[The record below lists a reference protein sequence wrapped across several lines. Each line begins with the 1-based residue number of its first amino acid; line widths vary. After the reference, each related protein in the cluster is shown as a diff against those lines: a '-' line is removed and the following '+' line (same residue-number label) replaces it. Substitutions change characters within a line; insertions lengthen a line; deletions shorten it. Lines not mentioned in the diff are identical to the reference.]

1 MIKLHTH
8 IIGNTEIEPLN
19 FCGKTIGWMLHSK
32 DGMFTPPVAMQPI
45 EGEHNL
51 NTCEGCNKQLTELS
65 KQFTLWIEGKHKVG
79 AKPFPYCCK
88 WHEQL
93 LNVKEFNRAY
103 FNGVPEM
110 SAKKVV
116 YTNQLIINK
125 HNTENWYKV
134 ITDYIEI
141 TVESFGQMPTGCG
154 APVFLSDYLIYVT
167 DLLNRNKE
175 IQAEK
180 KSRLLEFLNT
190 YQTPNESPKTDFNI
204 LLSTYQ
210 KWLKEFPFE
219 LNSYFGNLKQH
230 FEKQLP
236 ILNGKPE
243 VNIYSGMAKAKMHTK
258 SSLIEALI
266 NLNKELLSK
275 INVRELVEKGII
287 SDLNKH
293 RFELESESLRIA
305 TSQITKDFSK
315 SELQY
320 IKALKKWLNLHKEYF
335 KEIAPLLKALP
346 PQQTETKTEQE
357 TIEMKPVLKPEAVQ
371 MVFDIL
377 KDFFSPEQQTELKQI
392 IETGNKA
399 NKKLLFKGNGNRLTD
414 TFKKLIEHDFIT
426 GCQKQDLINW
436 IISNFTFTQ
445 QNKVK
450 AFVYDTV
457 EKTISR
463 NYYPCKSPLIEIK
476 SGQIQR
482 IEQPRTK
489 KYR

>member
-65 KQFTLWIEGKHKVG
+65 KRFTLWIEGKHKVG

-154 APVFLSDYLIYVT
+154 APVFLSDYFFYVT
-167 DLLNRNKE
+167 DLLKRNKE
-175 IQAEK
+175 ITPEK
-180 KSRLLEFLNT
+180 KTRLLEFLNT

-210 KWLKEFPFE
+210 KWLKEFPFD

-236 ILNGKPE
+236 ILDGKAE
-243 VNIYSGMAKAKMHTK
+243 TNIYSGMAKAKMHTK

-266 NLNKELLSK
+266 NLTNNLLTQINGVTLYEKGLITDANKIKL
-275 INVRELVEKGII
+275 ELVINSRKLKLKQGYKNSSPNEEQRYRKILKEWFNDEKKFI
-287 SDLNKH
+287 D
-293 RFELESESLRIA
+293 E
-305 TSQITKDFSK
+305 IT
-315 SELQY
+315 
-320 IKALKKWLNLHKEYF
+320 
-335 KEIAPLLKALP
+335 PLLKALP
-346 PQQTETKTEQE
+346 PQQNETKTDKLKAELGKYGFFELSKVKQLSE
-357 TIEMKPVLKPEAVQ
+357 PNKQSLIELISTNDLPYSIAMFEYLGFLKH
-371 MVFDIL
+371 L
-377 KDFFSPEQQTELKQI
+377 KAEHFTTDYK
-392 IETGNKA
+392 
-399 NKKLLFKGNGNRLTD
+399 LFKAVAKWFEVDERAVKGNIYVLNEHSKENRTRYTAD
-414 TFKKLIEHDFIT
+414 Q
-426 GCQKQDLINW
+426 QKQ
-436 IISNFTFTQ
+436 
-445 QNKVK
+445 
-450 AFVYDTV
+450 TV
-457 EKTISR
+457 QKDYEK
-463 NYYPCKSPLIEIK
+463 IK
-476 SGQIQR
+476 
-482 IEQPRTK
+482 
-489 KYR
+489 